1 MRYTRFVQKGFRFG
15 ASINGSQC
23 ERSHN
28 KQRKAIIEI
37 IRWLLLSTKQ
47 QQKQQKTNDIISRS
61 LILTHTLIYLSCP
74 TDGDDT
80 IRYDTIHNESIYFV
94 GQQRNGSTLTLFLTY
109 NIYIHPFT
117 LQLLPSLPSLTKY
130 IGFHI
135 SY

>member
-61 LILTHTLIYLSCP
+61 LILTHTHSYTCHVP
-74 TDGDDT
+74 QMVM

-117 LQLLPSLPSLTKY
+117 L
-130 IGFHI
+130 
-135 SY
+135 